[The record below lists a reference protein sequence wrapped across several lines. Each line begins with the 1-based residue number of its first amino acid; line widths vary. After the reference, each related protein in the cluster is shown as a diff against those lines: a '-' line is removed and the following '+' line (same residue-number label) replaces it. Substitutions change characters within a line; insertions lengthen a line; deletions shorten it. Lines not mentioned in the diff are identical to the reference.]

1 MSTSVPPE
9 NWSRYLLAASGVV
22 IVFGIWLSLFT
33 LGILVDT
40 EPYRRAISQRGV
52 FDLESETQ
60 QTNPDSLARGHTGRD
75 TVRLRLSASP
85 SAQQNTLRGDTASLI
100 MDSVRSIIRS
110 DSGHSVLL
118 LPERA
123 SSSDTSR
130 STSIV
135 DGSGAPTHSTFWAF
149 IVVIFC
155 FTPSNLALLC
165 CTAGM
170 LGAMGRRVVLS
181 TQRNRDTVDQT
192 FPVLS
197 AILRGF
203 FVYLTVISGILVL
216 LENPILGTMS
226 PGQYI
231 RFAGLLSLLS
241 FFVNYDP
248 SLFVALLDR
257 VRDRMKEN
265 TGDPS
270 PPPSEDTS
278 SANP

>member
-1 MSTSVPPE
+1 
-9 NWSRYLLAASGVV
+9 
-22 IVFGIWLSLFT
+22 
-33 LGILVDT
+33 
-40 EPYRRAISQRGV
+40 
-52 FDLESETQ
+52 
-60 QTNPDSLARGHTGRD
+60 
-75 TVRLRLSASP
+75 
-85 SAQQNTLRGDTASLI
+85 
-100 MDSVRSIIRS
+100 
-110 DSGHSVLL
+110 
-118 LPERA
+118 
-123 SSSDTSR
+123 
-130 STSIV
+130 
-135 DGSGAPTHSTFWAF
+135 
-149 IVVIFC
+149 
-155 FTPSNLALLC
+155 
-165 CTAGM
+165 
-170 LGAMGRRVVLS
+170 MGRRVVLS